1 VLRATQDDAQFV
13 LRNLSGDRQELV
25 YVKDVAAYPVNQL
38 YQRRS
43 RRLAT
48 GESLAFVNVFAAR
61 SGGAPSLEAVLCGP
75 ERLAVSDG
83 AGQTVMGVGDLAASS
98 VRADAAA
105 WMVDSD
111 AIRLASAGRCVRDG
125 STVWQSGEPADVRIA
140 GSQAAVAVAATT
152 PDPGQHP
159 VSSTVGVEAIALAS
173 AVRIDPASLA
183 APVAPLGHPA
193 SAVLADAVVQPLQ
206 WRYSKF
212 PRTPQPIRVESVVT
226 RPDPHPGYRPKERL
240 VDGHVSSSKGS
251 CLFPKGEHA
260 EIDLDLGQV
269 YGISDVRIRAWEM
282 FEHWHT
288 TNRAVF
294 TSLDG
299 ETWEPAPTEPAVVGT
314 QRWGSN
320 VNTIYGVKLDRQARF
335 VRFAADPVNE
345 EAGVYLAEIEV
356 IGQEEGALPEL
367 TAVLAE
373 DIDGDGETEMVTG
386 TGAGHIVALN
396 SSGEEI
402 WRVDIGAPITVLA
415 AIPVG
420 GSGARRVIYGASQNL
435 LGTIDADGTKVKEIG
450 VPQYRGIASEP
461 QNITVADLDGDGVPS
476 IVVGARSWQ
485 YLAYTP
491 DLELEWKNVIYAHSA
506 TVAEVADL
514 DGDGNMET
522 VGGNAY
528 YCMNIINSDGSRRLR
543 AGRFGP
549 EQSAVTSADL
559 TGNGKREVV
568 LGTDGGDVL
577 VFDLEGNQLW
587 ERNVGDR
594 VTSLCPV
601 SVGGTD
607 AVLAASESGFV
618 WALDGAGKALW
629 SVNLGEPV
637 RRMIAIP
644 GGVACAVSGA
654 GIVTLTESGRVATVS
669 ATPAAAMDISV
680 RNGFCGAMLRDGTL
694 CAAPVAIR
702 E

>member
-1 VLRATQDDAQFV
+1 
-13 LRNLSGDRQELV
+13 
-25 YVKDVAAYPVNQL
+25 
-38 YQRRS
+38 
-43 RRLAT
+43 
-48 GESLAFVNVFAAR
+48 
-61 SGGAPSLEAVLCGP
+61 
-75 ERLAVSDG
+75 
-83 AGQTVMGVGDLAASS
+83 
-98 VRADAAA
+98 
-105 WMVDSD
+105 
-111 AIRLASAGRCVRDG
+111 
-125 STVWQSGEPADVRIA
+125 
-140 GSQAAVAVAATT
+140 
-152 PDPGQHP
+152 
-159 VSSTVGVEAIALAS
+159 
-173 AVRIDPASLA
+173 
-183 APVAPLGHPA
+183 
-193 SAVLADAVVQPLQ
+193 
-206 WRYSKF
+206 
-212 PRTPQPIRVESVVT
+212 
-226 RPDPHPGYRPKERL
+226 
-240 VDGHVSSSKGS
+240 
-251 CLFPKGEHA
+251 
-260 EIDLDLGQV
+260 
-269 YGISDVRIRAWEM
+269 
-282 FEHWHT
+282 
-288 TNRAVF
+288 
-294 TSLDG
+294 
-299 ETWEPAPTEPAVVGT
+299 
-314 QRWGSN
+314 
-320 VNTIYGVKLDRQARF
+320 
-335 VRFAADPVNE
+335 
-345 EAGVYLAEIEV
+345 
-356 IGQEEGALPEL
+356 
-367 TAVLAE
+367 
-373 DIDGDGETEMVTG
+373 
-386 TGAGHIVALN
+386 
-396 SSGEEI
+396 
-402 WRVDIGAPITVLA
+402 VDIGAPITVLA